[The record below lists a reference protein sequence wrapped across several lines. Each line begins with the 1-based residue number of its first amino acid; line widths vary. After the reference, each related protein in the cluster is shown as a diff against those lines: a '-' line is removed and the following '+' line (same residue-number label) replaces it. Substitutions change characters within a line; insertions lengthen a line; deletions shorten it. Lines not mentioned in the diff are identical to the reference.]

1 MRAIL
6 LVLIFLP
13 TAALAQDATPAKR
26 PIVGGKPL
34 AQVKPSAPAGCKFVG
49 TVRGTKLWAGDCT
62 GSELRTTMPA
72 EQTSKPPLADQAV
85 GAIPKGQQ

>member
-26 PIVGGKPL
+26 PTVGGKPL
-34 AQVKPSAPAGCKFVG
+34 GQVKPSAPAGCKFVG

-72 EQTSKPPLADQAV
+72 EQTSKPPDQAV